1 LEAPVEVPAG
11 FPAAEFRKTVN
22 EMADLYVGEGLSRDV
37 AVTRASSYL
46 SGYWAAAQRD
56 KRAPVSVEMDAFE
69 IRKLADRVDLGYEIS
84 QALDGLKEREAQIR
98 IVQSLPMIR
107 SRRDCLDAELRD
119 ALDKNEELYWF
130 EAAAEELAA
139 RWDFMSEEERRR
151 VAKSI
156 VGRLVAEGLASDMA
170 SLGVKTKNE

>member
-1 LEAPVEVPAG
+1 
-11 FPAAEFRKTVN
+11 
-22 EMADLYVGEGLSRDV
+22 
-37 AVTRASSYL
+37 
-46 SGYWAAAQRD
+46 
-56 KRAPVSVEMDAFE
+56 MDAFE